1 MTHASELVSDGVRST
16 LCPRRCH
23 QSRDD
28 IMLMSTIM
36 VLALGGCVGLYY
48 NGHLDDMLKAA
59 PPVTSVLFYS
69 LCGVA
74 VLTVVCG
81 VAFLYL
87 ASCYSG
93 IIKDNHFDIDAYVG
107 DPSPSLK
114 SRAKVAFIHYF
125 VNVGSHKASRTP
137 IPLESYPSPFF
148 KGLQVTAREGT
159 QGVSAKPFDGK
170 GAPIVVGTIRMGF
183 GHHRIAYA
191 AASWGV
197 ASGRPTFFHDL
208 LNVDSAEA
216 TMIRE
221 MDKGYS
227 QASRLA
233 TEMGGAVE
241 ALWGSLTRGADENML
256 RASYQFAENLLP
268 LLLSIPKDTPLIS
281 THCFVGLIAV
291 ALGFTNVIN
300 LVIDNHAQWFIVVP
314 GAHNLVQGPSNYHSL
329 LRMGVPAEQL
339 QLAGHWIPKDLVDG
353 IDADCNARIKRA
365 EKRAPIRILIPV
377 GGAGAQKT
385 FVSTFLRALK
395 GLVAEG
401 RVELMLNAGDHEHM
415 RVAFVEALSAMGV
428 TDYNTVDTM
437 EGVHDFANR
446 LRTGKPHAQA
456 ACTCTCRMHMPHA
469 HAHAA
474 CTCTCRMHKPHAQP
488 APQSRMLPD
497 MAATLFAFP
506 LSNPTPHPPHPHAQ
520 ASRLRRPLPSSPS
533 RSTSLRW
540 RRLTYSPA

>member
-1 MTHASELVSDGVRST
+1 
-16 LCPRRCH
+16 
-23 QSRDD
+23 
-28 IMLMSTIM
+28 
-36 VLALGGCVGLYY
+36 
-48 NGHLDDMLKAA
+48 
-59 PPVTSVLFYS
+59 
-69 LCGVA
+69 
-74 VLTVVCG
+74 
-81 VAFLYL
+81 
-87 ASCYSG
+87 
-93 IIKDNHFDIDAYVG
+93 
-107 DPSPSLK
+107 
-114 SRAKVAFIHYF
+114 
-125 VNVGSHKASRTP
+125 
-137 IPLESYPSPFF
+137 
-148 KGLQVTAREGT
+148 
-159 QGVSAKPFDGK
+159 
-170 GAPIVVGTIRMGF
+170 
-183 GHHRIAYA
+183 
-191 AASWGV
+191 
-197 ASGRPTFFHDL
+197 
-208 LNVDSAEA
+208 
-216 TMIRE
+216 MIRE

-415 RVAFVEALSAMGV
+415 RVAFVEALAAMDV

-446 LRTGKPHAQA
+446 LRTGKSPPTAV
-456 ACTCTCRMHMPHA
+456 
-469 HAHAA
+469 
-474 CTCTCRMHKPHAQP
+474 
-488 APQSRMLPD
+488 
-497 MAATLFAFP
+497 TLFAFP
-506 LSNPTPHPPHPHAQ
+506 VYFPAVATTDVLSRVTDVLACKPSELAFYPVPKMMIRRVGDHEEYSARRASEVGDGTLELREVPDALAYIDTFLKSPDLLVQMNTAIKVNKANGVYDGCKKAVELAQ
-520 ASRLRRPLPSSPS
+520 ELSKGKKAPAKSPS
-533 RSTSLRW
+533 RAAK
-540 RRLTYSPA
+540 SPARSK